1 MLIAKLI
8 KPCKICIFE
17 KEDGGEVES
26 FSLLKLPLSEL
37 TQLLVKVTEGK
48 NVIEYPLDGSI
59 VIQYSGNDSV
69 HQFWKELAVEH
80 ERNSPNQ
87 FIDVSAKFKTRIA
100 GTSCLVR
107 DPKNHIIRI
116 ALRDGN
122 DENTI
127 NRMCIDNQIR
137 ERFFYDVKA
146 STRYRQTGKFA
157 MDTQDLTLYTYW
169 SKFMNT
175 SFINQ
180 YKELKKENS

>member
-1 MLIAKLI
+1 MLIGKLI
-8 KPCKICIFE
+8 KPCKMCFYE
-17 KEDGGEVES
+17 SKDGGEVES
-26 FSLLKLPLSEL
+26 YSLLKISTQEL
-37 TQLLVKVTEGK
+37 ALLLLKAAECK
-48 NVIEYPLDGSI
+48 NVVEYPLDGC
-59 VIQYSGNDSV
+59 VVVKYSGNDAL
-69 HQFWKELAVEH
+69 HQLWKELAVGH

-87 FIDVSAKFKTRIA
+87 FVDVSAKFKTQIA

-116 ALRDGN
+116 ALREGN

-146 STRYRQTGKFA
+146 SARYQQTGKFA
-157 MDTQDLTLYTYW
+157 MDTQNLSLYTYW

-180 YKELKKENS
+180 YKELKKENV